1 LKTILLSLLITSST
15 YANLSIITQNNSK
28 LSNITQ
34 QELSNLFLKKTN
46 HIRGIK
52 ITPIDSSNKELYEK
66 FYKKVVKKTPSQI
79 REYWINQI
87 YRGNQQPPKRLT
99 SKQINKEIKKNSM
112 IITYTS
118 NPLDGKLILTI
129 K

>member
-1 LKTILLSLLITSST
+1 MKTILLSLLITSST